1 MVLVA
6 FVSHDPNGT
15 DSPLARR
22 SASHALET
30 IFLFFDDHEAKQ
42 QRTVTTDGDRDGDRR
57 HTHNAMASM
66 SAKPTMMDKHGMI
79 SPRFLEL
86 FFVDWELGIS
96 NACHRH
102 V

>member
-1 MVLVA
+1 MVA
-6 FVSHDPNGT
+6 FGSHDPNGIR
-15 DSPLARR
+15 S

-42 QRTVTTDGDRDGDRR
+42 QRTVTTDGDRDGDGDRR